1 MYNLF
6 QRQKWITLLVL
17 LCFGLALQA
26 QKKQIVG
33 TVTDKTNEPLAGVTI
48 KVKGTKDATITDF
61 KGTYSIKASSN
72 ATLIFSFLGMETLEV
87 PIENRIVVNASLED
101 KALQLNEAVAI
112 GYGSVRRKDLTGSVG
127 KVNMAE
133 INTAPVTTIDQALAG
148 RIAGVNIVAADAS
161 PGAQAQVTIRGG
173 SLSQDASPLYVID
186 GFPMEN
192 FDLATLDSKNIESID
207 VLKDASSIAI
217 YGSRGA
223 NGVIII
229 NTKQGT
235 VGKTKVDYSYNFS
248 MTAKPAMPKMM
259 GPYEYVKMQ
268 QEIASK
274 EGSSQYTT
282 FKKMYLNNEKGDS
295 TTLENYRN
303 EAGYNW
309 PDLLMAASPTQTH
322 SLSINGGTAETKYN
336 FNLGYVDQKGVI
348 LNTGMNRYN
357 AQFSLDQRFNKSVKL
372 QLKATHNTI
381 ITKTNSVMNNLR
393 QYRPTSGLGG
403 QDLLLAEVDSMML
416 SGGNL
421 DTGIDPSV
429 LVSPLQQ
436 AQNEQDVRTQGTT
449 TVNGKLELRFLKDF
463 VFTTSVGST
472 FINTDREQF
481 YNSKTIQGL
490 LYKRVASATASATAI
505 NVNGVNAL
513 IDNQDVTNFLNENLL
528 TYKKKFNKD
537 HSLDVTIGLT
547 YQYSGFKTQTLRA
560 INMTPDFEYLGLY
573 NLSSGNI
580 TTSGSGTQTGYN
592 GSANQLLSY
601 LGRVNYSYLDRYL
614 FTVNFRADGSSKFYK
629 PNQWGYFPSCAF
641 AWRLS
646 NEPFMNSLKDVV
658 SDAKVRLSTGSVGN
672 NRGVSDFSYLLELGQ
687 LQKFRSYTYD
697 GVTLNNGLTQY
708 FYSNENLTWEK
719 TTEYNIGTDWSL
731 FNDRITLTADY
742 YRRVTSDFL
751 MAKNIPYYAGYFNGA
766 NTNNNGNTRFENVGS
781 VLNQGLELTI
791 GATLIQT
798 KDVNW
803 SVNLNGSYNTNK
815 VLEIAQ
821 GNDILTQNS
830 SDISALWIAK
840 KGGNISQFYGFM
852 TDGLYQYGDFT
863 QNPNGTYTLKPGVVR
878 FNVLKNSA
886 LGIQPGDR
894 KYKDLNG
901 DGIIDDNDRTI
912 LGSPLPFLTG
922 GISSTVSWKGFSLSA
937 FFQYSY
943 GSKVLNYNAL
953 KFGESGRY
961 WVRGNM
967 YESFVN
973 RWTPD
978 NTNTDIPRIQE
989 SIGGG
994 DASVTT
1000 PRVTDKFIEDG
1011 SFIRFKTLSLSYII
1025 PSKIVSKLK
1034 LSNISVNVSA
1044 QNLALWTKYSGQD
1057 PEVSNYSGVNQKRGT
1072 GYTEITN
1079 TTSYSSMTG
1088 GMDNAAYPRSL
1099 IVSGGINITF

>member
-1 MYNLF
+1 M
-6 QRQKWITLLVL
+6 L
-17 LCFGLALQA
+17 LCFRLTLNA

-33 TVTDKTNEPLAGVTI
+33 TITDKTNEPLAGVTV

-72 ATLIFSFLGMETLEV
+72 ATLVFSFLGMETLEV

-112 GYGSVRRKDLTGSVG
+112 GYATVRRKDLTGSVA

-133 INTAPVTTIDQALAG
+133 INTAPVATIDQALAG

-186 GFPMEN
+186 DFPMEN
-192 FDLATLDSKNIESID
+192 FDLATLDTKNIESID
-207 VLKDASSIAI
+207 FLKDASSIAI

-235 VGKTKVDYSYNFS
+235 IGKPKVDYSYNIS
-248 MTAKPAMPKMM
+248 MTTKPSMPKMM

-274 EGSSQYTT
+274 ESLNQYST
-282 FKKMYLNNEKGDS
+282 FYKMYLNNGKDS
-295 TTLENYRN
+295 STLDNYKN

-336 FNLGYVDQKGVI
+336 FNLGYVDQQGVI

-357 AQFSLDQRFNKSVKL
+357 AQLSLEQRFNKSVKL

-381 ITKTNSVMNNLR
+381 ITRTNSVMNNMR
-393 QYRPTSGLGG
+393 QYRPTKGLGG
-403 QDLLLAEVDSMML
+403 QDLLLAEVDSSML
-416 SGGNL
+416 AGGNL
-421 DTGIDPSV
+421 DYGIDASV
-429 LVSPLQQ
+429 LVNPLQQ
-436 AQNEQDVRTQGTT
+436 AENESDVRTQGTT
-449 TVNGKLELRFLKDF
+449 TVNGKLEIRFLKDF
-463 VFTTSVGST
+463 VFTTAVGGT
-472 FINTDREQF
+472 FINTNREQF
-481 YNSKTIQGL
+481 YNSKTVQGL
-490 LYKRVASATASATAI
+490 LYQKKSSSDPTSTATTVI
-505 NVNGVNAL
+505 NANGVNGL
-513 IDNQDVTNFLNENLL
+513 IDNQDVSNFLNENLL
-528 TYKKKFNKD
+528 TYRKKFNKD
-537 HSLDVTIGLT
+537 HSLDVMLGLT
-547 YQYSGFKTQTLRA
+547 YQYSGFKTVTTRA
-560 INMTPDFEYLGLY
+560 INLTPEFEYLGLY

-580 TTSGSGTQTGYN
+580 TTAGSGTQTGYN

-601 LGRVNYSYLDRYL
+601 LGRINYTLLDRYL
-614 FTVNFRADGSSKFYK
+614 FTVNFRADGSSKFFTT
-629 PNQWGYFPSCAF
+629 NQWGYFPSCAF
-641 AWRLS
+641 AWRLI

-687 LQKFRSYTYD
+687 LQKFRAYTFD
-697 GVTLNNGLTQY
+697 GITLNNGLAQY
-708 FYSNENLTWEK
+708 FYPNPNLTWEK

-731 FNDRITLTADY
+731 FNDKLTLTADY

-751 MAKNIPYYAGYFNGA
+751 MAKNIPYYAGYFNGS
-766 NTNNNGNTRFENVGS
+766 NTRYENVGS

-791 GATLIQT
+791 GATLVQT

-803 SVNLNGSYNTNK
+803 TVNLNGSYNTNK

-821 GNDILTQNS
+821 GNDVLIQGGPDNIT
-830 SDISALWIAK
+830 ALWIAK

-852 TDGLYQYGDFT
+852 TDGLYQYNDFT
-863 QNPNGTYTLKPGVVR
+863 KNPNGTYTLNPGVVR
-878 FNVLKNSA
+878 FNTLKNA
-886 LGIQPGDR
+886 NYGPQPGDR

-901 DGIIDDNDRTI
+901 DGIIDDNDRTT

-922 GISSTVSWKGFSLSA
+922 GLSSTVSWKGFSLSV

-943 GSKVLNYNAL
+943 GNKVLNYNAL

-967 YESFVN
+967 YESFAN

-978 NTNTDIPRIQE
+978 NTNTDIPRILE
-989 SIGGG
+989 STGGG
-994 DASVTT
+994 DVSVST
-1000 PRVTDKFIEDG
+1000 PRITDKFIEDG
-1011 SFIRFKTLSLSYII
+1011 SFVRFKTLSLSYML
-1025 PSKIVSKLK
+1025 PSKLVSKLK

-1088 GMDNAAYPRSL
+1088 GMDNGAYPRSL

>member
-6 QRQKWITLLVL
+6 QRQKWITLLTL
-17 LCFGLALQA
+17 LCFGLVLNA

-33 TVTDKTNEPLAGVTI
+33 TVTDKTNEPLAGVTV

-61 KGTYSIKASSN
+61 KGTYSIKANAN
-72 ATLIFSFLGMETLEV
+72 ATLVFSFLGMETLET
-87 PIENRIVVNASLED
+87 PIGNRIVVNASLED

-112 GYGSVRRKDLTGSVG
+112 GYGSVRRKDLTGSVS

-148 RIAGVNIVAADAS
+148 RIAGVNIVAADAA

-192 FDLATLDSKNIESID
+192 FDLATLDSRNIESID

-235 VGKTKVDYSYNFS
+235 VGKPRVEYKFDFS
-248 MTAKPAMPKMM
+248 MTMKPSMPKMM

-268 QEIASK
+268 QELASK
-274 EGSSQYTT
+274 EGLNQYST
-282 FKKMYLNNEKGDS
+282 FYKMYLNNGKDS
-295 TTLENYRN
+295 STLDNYKN

-309 PDLLMAASPTQTH
+309 PDLLMANSPTQTH
-322 SLSINGGTAETKYN
+322 SLSVNGGTAETKYN
-336 FNLGYVDQKGVI
+336 FNLGYVNQQGVI

-357 AQFSLDQRFNKSVKL
+357 AQLSLEQRFNKSVKL

-381 ITKTNSVMNNLR
+381 VTKANTVLNNMR
-393 QYRPTSGLGG
+393 QYRPTKGLGG
-403 QDLLLAEVDSMML
+403 QDLLLAEVDSSML
-416 SGGNL
+416 AGGNL
-421 DTGIDPSV
+421 DYGIDPSV
-429 LVSPLQQ
+429 LVNPLQQ
-436 AQNEQDVRTQGTT
+436 AENESDVRTQGTT
-449 TVNGKLELRFLKDF
+449 TLNGKLELRFLKDF
-463 VFTTSVGST
+463 VFTTSVGGT
-472 FINTDREQF
+472 FINTNREQF
-481 YNSKTIQGL
+481 YNSKTVQGI
-490 LYKRVASATASATAI
+490 LYQKKTSNDPNSTSTTVI
-505 NVNGVNAL
+505 NANGVNGTV
-513 IDNQDVTNFLNENLL
+513 DNQNVTNFLNENLL
-528 TYKKKFNKD
+528 SYRKKFNKD
-537 HSLDVTIGLT
+537 HSLDVMLGLT
-547 YQYSGFKTQTLRA
+547 YQYSEFKTQTMRV
-560 INMTPDFEYLGLY
+560 INMTPEFEYLGLY

-580 TTSGSGTQTGYN
+580 TTAGSGTQTGYN

-601 LGRVNYSYLDRYL
+601 LGRINYTLLDRYL
-614 FTVNFRADGSSKFYK
+614 FTVNFRVDGSSKLFTT
-629 PNQWGYFPSCAF
+629 NEWGSFPSCAF
-641 AWRLS
+641 AWRLI

-687 LQKFRSYTYD
+687 LQKFRAYTYD
-697 GVTLNNGLTQY
+697 GTSLTYGLTQY
-708 FYSNENLTWEK
+708 FYPSMVTWEK

-731 FNDRITLTADY
+731 FNDKLTLTADY

-751 MAKNIPYYAGYFNGA
+751 MAKNIPYYAGYFNGS
-766 NTNNNGNTRFENVGS
+766 NTRYENVGS

-791 GATLIQT
+791 GATLVQT

-803 SVNLNGSYNTNK
+803 TVNLNGSYNTNK

-821 GNDILTQNS
+821 GNDVLVQGGPDNIT
-830 SDISALWIAK
+830 ALWIAK

-852 TDGLYQYGDFT
+852 TDGLYQYNDFT
-863 QNPNGTYTLKPGVVR
+863 KNPNGTYTLNPGVVR
-878 FNVLKNSA
+878 FNTLKNA
-886 LGIQPGDR
+886 NYGPQPGDR

-901 DGIIDDNDRTI
+901 DGIIDDNDRTT

-967 YESFVN
+967 YESFAN

-978 NTNTDIPRIQE
+978 NTNTDIPRILE
-989 SIGGG
+989 STGGG
-994 DASVTT
+994 DVSVST

-1025 PSKIVSKLK
+1025 PAKVVSKLK